1 MQQVMQMT
9 EAISIVCSVYTWL
22 SLKLGDFVQMGMSHT
37 EMEELRGLGI
47 RYLEETRLFSE
58 QQR

>member
-1 MQQVMQMT
+1 MQMT